1 MPTVNGKLITQGHD
15 CLETLDTL
23 KQKTT
28 NTIQNV
34 QTLEAQMMNLSQQQ
48 EQKYAQELNT
58 IKNHLNQ
65 LDKRCILLEESI
77 SRQFVQF
84 IIVSIC
90 SSIFGL
96 FCLWYWFGTPH
107 KPKSQTQ
114 VGILYITK
122 NFKLSIS

>member
-1 MPTVNGKLITQGHD
+1 MPTINGKLITQGRD
-15 CLETLDTL
+15 CLDTLDTL

-28 NTIQNV
+28 NTMQNF
-34 QTLEAQMMNLSQQQ
+34 QTLEAQMINLSQQQ

-77 SRQFVQF
+77 SRQLVQF
-84 IIVSIC
+84 IIVNIC
-90 SSIFGL
+90 SSLFSL
-96 FCLWYWFGTPH
+96 FCLWYWFDTPH

-114 VGILYITK
+114 LGISYITS
-122 NFKLSIS
+122 NFKSHNS